1 MMEKTKLACEL
12 EKAVTWIWLEEDQL
26 KAEFYDFSE
35 TAQRMFGNDIAHT
48 LTVTDMKKLN
58 LLTKQDEISLLK
70 WMAENFKS
78 YFGIKQWLEKNEID
92 FRVEIESWA

>member
-1 MMEKTKLACEL
+1 ME
-12 EKAVTWIWLEEDQL
+12 V
-26 KAEFYDFSE
+26 YDFSE

-48 LTVTDMKKLN
+48 LTVTDMKKLY
-58 LLTKQDEISLLK
+58 LLAKQDEISLLE

-78 YFGIKQWLEKNEID
+78 YFGIKHWLEENKID

>member
-1 MMEKTKLACEL
+1 MTEKTKLAGEL
-12 EKAVTWIWLEEDQL
+12 EKTVTWIWLEEDQL
-26 KAEFYDFSE
+26 KVEVYDFSE

-48 LTVTDMKKLN
+48 LTVTDMKKLY
-58 LLTKQDEISLLK
+58 LLTKQDELSLLK

-78 YFGIKQWLEKNEID
+78 YFGIKQWLEENEID

>member
-1 MMEKTKLACEL
+1 MMEKAKLACEL

-26 KAEFYDFSE
+26 KVDVYDFSE
-35 TAQRMFGNDIAHT
+35 TAERMFGNDIAHT
-48 LTVTDMKKLN
+48 LTVTDMKKLYW
-58 LLTKQDEISLLK
+58 LTKQDEISLLE

-78 YFGIKQWLEKNEID
+78 YFGIKQSLEENEFD